1 MNRVTVV
8 QLEQKIEANL
18 TFWAPNVKPRSIDC
32 EGEGSHTA
40 DLIASLSGAK

>member
-8 QLEQKIEANL
+8 QLVQKIEANL
-18 TFWAPNVKPRSIDC
+18 TFLGAKCRRSIDC